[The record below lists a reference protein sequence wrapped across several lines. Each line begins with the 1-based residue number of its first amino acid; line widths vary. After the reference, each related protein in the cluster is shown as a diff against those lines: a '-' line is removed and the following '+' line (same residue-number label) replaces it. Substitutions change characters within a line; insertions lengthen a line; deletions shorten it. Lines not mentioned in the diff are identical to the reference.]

1 MDIKNVLNSIIDL
14 AGVKK
19 ERLDRKTTLDASG
32 ERDTNLGY
40 GQEEA
45 SQHKMTEEEVQEVIA
60 HLNQIDGVKTNNLQ
74 VRSEKIDERYIIYI
88 EDPDGKTIRR
98 IPESE
103 MWFIYQKQKTSGGKK
118 GQILNK
124 AM

>member
-1 MDIKNVLNSIIDL
+1 MNIKNVLNSIVDI

-19 ERLDRKTTLDASG
+19 EKLDHKTTLDASG

-45 SQHKMTEEEVQEVIA
+45 SQHKMTEEEVEQVLN
-60 HLNQIDGVKTNNLQ
+60 HLRQIDGVKSNNLQ
-74 VRSEKIDERYIIYI
+74 VRAEKKDERYVIFI
-88 EDPDGKTIRR
+88 EDGTGKTVRR

-103 MWFIYQKQKTSGGKK
+103 MWFIYQKQKASDGQK
-118 GQILNK
+118 GQLLNK